1 MKLSI
6 PLPKRRSTRILLA
19 GAPLYPIVA
28 LAMVSALDQLDLAVF
43 GVVLPE
49 MQADLHFSLQDLF
62 WIGFPAGLLGW
73 LGVFVIGSLGDRL
86 RRVTMSWVLAAVFG
100 VSSFLT
106 GAVTAWPQLVALR
119 SLSVLPNSY
128 TPLHHSLIADI
139 YPPKGRGFAMGVWT
153 GMRPVGLIVGS
164 VLAGVLAAAV
174 NWRFAFFALS
184 IPVIVAVAMLFR
196 VKEPARGAHD
206 FDAATAAYANDV
218 HLGPIQAIKSLLN
231 IKSYR
236 RLMWAYGVIGMGAS
250 ALVPLTAFYYQGV
263 FGIGPLGRGWINAA
277 TQLVVLVSSLAAGAL
292 LQRYSPRLIT
302 LAYGLLISVAGLSY
316 LFLALAPTPGLALAA
331 QLLGSAAFG
340 IFSVGTF
347 LQVAATTPA
356 NLRSMAFASAAVFAI
371 LGSFWQPIALGI
383 GASAGFRVALLA
395 SFWWYVVGGLVVADG
410 ARFVDRDQERANT
423 VLRAEAEAR
432 RRRAAGE
439 KLALL
444 DVRHLDVAYGNVQVL
459 FDVSMQVTEGEIVAL
474 LGTNGAGKSTLL
486 RTVSG
491 LIRPSEGVVLFEGS
505 DITGLDAELITKRGV
520 IHVPGGRGVFPGLTV
535 RRNLRLGTYLYRSDP
550 LFREERME
558 YALSF
563 FPRLRERLDQQAGSL
578 SGGEQQM
585 LNLAQAMMV
594 QPRLLLIDE
603 LSLGLA
609 PRIVEE
615 ILQVVESVAAGGVTI
630 VLVEQSVNIALSL
643 ASRAYFMEKG
653 EVRFEGRSADLAD
666 RDDLVR
672 SVFLAGAR

>member
-1 MKLSI
+1 MKLRI
-6 PLPKRRSTRILLA
+6 AMPKRRRTRVLLA
-19 GAPLYPIVA
+19 GAPLYPIIA
-28 LAMVSALDQLDLAVF
+28 LALVSALDQLDLAVF
-43 GVVLPE
+43 GVVFPE
-49 MQADLHFSLQDLF
+49 MKADLHFSLQDVF
-62 WIGFPAGLLGW
+62 WIGFPASLLGW
-73 LGVFVIGSLGDRL
+73 CGIFVIGALGDRL
-86 RRVTMSWVLAAVFG
+86 RRVTLSWILAAVFG
-100 VSSFLT
+100 LSSFLT
-106 GAVTAWPQLVALR
+106 GAVISWPQLVLLR
-119 SLSVLPNSY
+119 TFSVLPNSY
-128 TPLHHSLIADI
+128 TSLHHSLIADI
-139 YPPKGRGFAMGVWT
+139 YPPEGRGFAMGLWT
-153 GMRPVGLIVGS
+153 ALRPAGFVAGS
-164 VLAGVLAAAV
+164 LLAGVLAAVA
-174 NWRFAFFALS
+174 NWRLAFLALS
-184 IPVIVAVAMLFR
+184 IPVIAAVAMLFR
-196 VKEPARGAHD
+196 VREPARGAQE
-206 FDAATAAYANDV
+206 FEASTAAFASQV
-218 HLGPIQAIKSLLN
+218 HLGPIQSVKLLLN
-231 IKSYR
+231 IRSYR
-236 RLMWAYGVIGMGAS
+236 RLMWAYGVIGMGVGS
-250 ALVPLTAFYYQGV
+250 LVPLSAFVYQGV
-263 FGIGPLGRGWINAA
+263 FGVGPFGRGLINAV
-277 TQLVVLVSSLAAGAL
+277 TQLMVFLSSVAAGAL
-292 LQRYSPRLIT
+292 LQRFSPRFIT
-302 LAYGLLISVAGLSY
+302 LANGLLVSAAGLSY
-316 LFLALAPTPGLALAA
+316 LFLALAPTAGLAVAS
-331 QLLGSAAFG
+331 QLIGSAAFG

-356 NLRSMAFASAAVFAI
+356 NIRTMAFAAAGIFMI
-371 LGSFWQPIALGI
+371 LGNLWGPIALGI
-383 GASAGFRVALLA
+383 GASQGYRVALLA
-395 SFWWYVVGGLVVADG
+395 SFWWYIVGGLVVADG
-410 ARFVDRDQERANT
+410 ARFVKRDQERANT

-491 LIRPSEGVVLFEGS
+491 LIRPTEGVVLFEGS

-563 FPRLRERLDQQAGSL
+563 FPRLGERLDQAAGSL

-615 ILQVVESVAAGGVTI
+615 ILQVVESIAASGVTI